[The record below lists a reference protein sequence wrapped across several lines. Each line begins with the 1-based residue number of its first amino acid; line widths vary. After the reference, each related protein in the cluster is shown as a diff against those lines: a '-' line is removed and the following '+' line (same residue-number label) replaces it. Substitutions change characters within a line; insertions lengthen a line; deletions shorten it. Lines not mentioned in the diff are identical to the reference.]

1 MKSQLRPGTRVEVPA
16 KPSLIATRMKRGTI
30 VPMPAN
36 WHFPAPHWQRSG
48 PEEGQEDGE
57 LPNQGTMRL
66 AGLIIRSDLRSK
78 DGAGGRSSSCLSG
91 GPCL

>member
-36 WHFPAPHWQRSG
+36 WHFPAPHWHAVRFDHNDSI
-48 PEEGQEDGE
+48 
-57 LPNQGTMRL
+57 LPMEVSNFRVLQ
-66 AGLIIRSDLRSK
+66 
-78 DGAGGRSSSCLSG
+78 
-91 GPCL
+91 

>member
-36 WHFPAPHWQRSG
+36 WHFPAPHWHAVRS
-48 PEEGQEDGE
+48 
-57 LPNQGTMRL
+57 
-66 AGLIIRSDLRSK
+66 
-78 DGAGGRSSSCLSG
+78 
-91 GPCL
+91 

>member
-48 PEEGQEDGE
+48 PEEGEEGGEFLDQE
-57 LPNQGTMRL
+57 TMRL
-66 AGLIIRSDLRSK
+66 AGLIILRSK
-78 DGAGGRSSSCLSG
+78 DGAGGRSSPCLSG